1 MSLQDPD
8 LSRAPTR
15 GDVRTLVLPSG
26 GTVEIPMPK
35 SKQKGITINPP
46 SRGLADFAGGGSSVM
61 PVVIGVVA
69 GAIIGGAIV
78 WALTRHRASPQG
90 G

>member
-8 LSRAPTR
+8 LQRPVTK

-35 SKQKGITINPP
+35 SKQKGIIINPP
-46 SRGLADFAGGGSSVM
+46 SRGLADFAGGGSSMM
-61 PVVIGVVA
+61 PVVIGVLV
-69 GAIIGGAIV
+69 GAAIGGAIV
-78 WALTRHRASPQG
+78 WAITRHRALPQG